1 MKNRILR
8 ALVLAASVVSLAS
21 CGSKNCTPAEG
32 TSGAT
37 TDNAKVEEKTLTK
50 AFSSPAK
57 VTYNNRRPT
66 YNYYLTTFTFETLE
80 VFSDSSYAFSVSSS
94 TFSALILPEEGTA
107 VQGNERDNS
116 LVTYYGSFTSEADA
130 LDEDLVTYHLA
141 KPTRIVGMRDAAYYY
156 DTAAWNDTRKEKT
169 AEKTYEYNPD
179 THQQVE
185 TGSKEYATGDE
196 YLQAKAFASLDL
208 EGTLS
213 TASIVFTAL
222 A

>member
-21 CGSKNCTPAEG
+21 CGSKNCTPAGG

-94 TFSALILPEEGTA
+94 TFSALILPEEGNA

-116 LVTYYGSFTSEADA
+116 LVTYYGSFT
-130 LDEDLVTYHLA
+130 
-141 KPTRIVGMRDAAYYY
+141 
-156 DTAAWNDTRKEKT
+156 
-169 AEKTYEYNPD
+169 
-179 THQQVE
+179 
-185 TGSKEYATGDE
+185 
-196 YLQAKAFASLDL
+196 
-208 EGTLS
+208 
-213 TASIVFTAL
+213 
-222 A
+222 